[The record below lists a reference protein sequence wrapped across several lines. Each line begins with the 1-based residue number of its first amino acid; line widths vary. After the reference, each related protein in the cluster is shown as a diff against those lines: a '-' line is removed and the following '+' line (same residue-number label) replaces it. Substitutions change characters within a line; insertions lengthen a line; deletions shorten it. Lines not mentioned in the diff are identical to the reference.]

1 MKTRRKNL
9 RLQGDGEWTFRS
21 SSQLP
26 PYSRYLKN
34 FEWILDQPELDDKL
48 IIKKNLAVHHK
59 LIGRLKCKIQ
69 SSVFVLFFE

>member
-1 MKTRRKNL
+1 MKTKRKNI
-9 RLQGDGEWTFRS
+9 RPQGDGEWTFRS

-48 IIKKNLAVHHK
+48 IIKKNLTVHHK
-59 LIGRLKCKIQ
+59 FIGRFKPKIQ
-69 SSVFVLFFE
+69 SSVFCIVF